1 VFRAAHDHGGHQ
13 LHEHLIAIER
23 ETTIWLQRFID
34 GDNRANRLLMIE
46 NDLPDEK
53 LQTAVPLT
61 ILVTV
66 TCPGADRAN
75 FLGRRQRRFNT
86 FR

>member
-1 VFRAAHDHGGHQ
+1 
-13 LHEHLIAIER
+13 
-23 ETTIWLQRFID
+23 
-34 GDNRANRLLMIE
+34 MIE